1 MDRLR
6 HLIEL
11 NLFGVCTYL
20 GEKFHIS
27 TASIRKYFIY
37 LSFLTMGSP
46 VVFYLFVAFWVNVKQ
61 YIGFRKRNPVRS

>member
-20 GEKFHIS
+20 GEKFQIS